1 MRAASY
7 CQEAAARVRRYF
19 GWNGATKSK
28 AALASPNMSV
38 VSRGRHPSSR
48 QDSPTPSRT
57 TSNMTHSS
65 PSIPS
70 TPPDSPL
77 HARSKRPPLVG
88 VIAGIAL
95 VAGVGL
101 WTLQRIG
108 EAKTFQSGVEARRSA
123 ESQRA
128 ATLASEPLRVNVM
141 QGIIDRWQPRV
152 ELDGTL
158 EAVHDAELGFR
169 ASGRLAHVY
178 VQVGDRVPLGGRL
191 ADLDDTEV
199 SAQVT
204 AAEAQVRAAEA
215 SLALA
220 VDNERR
226 TLPLVQNHSI
236 AEANGV
242 QATEQ
247 RQLAAAQLDGAKA
260 QVAIT
265 RAALANHA
273 LKAPFAG
280 TITRAPTGI
289 GAVVNSGQ
297 ALFGLVDTT
306 TLKLATTVS
315 EEDANLLERGSEVHL
330 AAAQNGIVGRVS
342 AVLATLDART
352 RRVPLV
358 VEFDNAQARAVGPAL
373 RAGGFVRGWVEAR
386 NPIAVLRVPH
396 GVLRPGARDE
406 VWTLDAASRLEPK
419 QIVFAIAPNG
429 DLLVRK
435 GIQAD
440 DWLVLDPIAEAK
452 AGEVVQRN
460 PKAAS
465 ESGAESAKAGTP

>member
-1 MRAASY
+1 
-7 CQEAAARVRRYF
+7 
-19 GWNGATKSK
+19 
-28 AALASPNMSV
+28 
-38 VSRGRHPSSR
+38 
-48 QDSPTPSRT
+48 
-57 TSNMTHSS
+57 MTHSS

-70 TPPDSPL
+70 TPPESPAHL
-77 HARSKRPPLVG
+77 QSKRPPLVG
-88 VIAGIAL
+88 VIGGIAL
-95 VAGVGL
+95 VAGLGL
-101 WTLQRIG
+101 WTMQRIG
-108 EAKTFQSGVEARRSA
+108 EAKTVQSGVEAHRTA

-128 ATLASEPLRVNVM
+128 AILASEPVRVNVV
-141 QGIIDRWQPRV
+141 QGTADRWQPRV

-158 EAVHDAELGFR
+158 EAVHEAELGFR

-178 VQVGDRVPLGGRL
+178 VEVGDRVAVGGRL

-199 SAQVT
+199 AAQVA

-220 VDNERR
+220 VDGERR

-242 QATEQ
+242 QATQQ

-260 QVAIT
+260 QLALT
-265 RAALANHA
+265 RATLANHL

-315 EEDANLLERGSEVHL
+315 EDDANLLERGSEVHL
-330 AAAQNGIVGRVS
+330 DGEQNGIVGHVS

-358 VEFDNAQARAVGPAL
+358 VEFDNAKARAAGPLL
-373 RAGGFVRGWVEAR
+373 RAGAFVRGWVQAR
-386 NPIAVLRVPH
+386 DAIAVLRVPH

-406 VWTLDAASRLEPK
+406 VWALDAASRLEPR
-419 QIVFAIAPNG
+419 QISFAIAPNG

-435 GIQAD
+435 GIGAD
-440 DWLVLDPIAEAK
+440 DQLVLDPIAEAK
-452 AGEVVQRN
+452 AGDVVQHVTKPTGERG
-460 PKAAS
+460 S
-465 ESGAESAKAGTP
+465 ESAKAGTP

>member
-1 MRAASY
+1 
-7 CQEAAARVRRYF
+7 
-19 GWNGATKSK
+19 
-28 AALASPNMSV
+28 
-38 VSRGRHPSSR
+38 
-48 QDSPTPSRT
+48 
-57 TSNMTHSS
+57 MTHSS

-70 TPPDSPL
+70 TPPESPAEL
-77 HARSKRPPLVG
+77 RSKRPPLVG
-88 VIAGIAL
+88 VIGGIAL
-95 VAGVGL
+95 VVGLGL
-101 WTLQRIG
+101 WTMQRIG
-108 EAKTFQSGVEARRSA
+108 EAKSFQSGVEARRSA

-128 ATLASEPLRVNVM
+128 AVLASEPLRVNVV
-141 QGIIDRWQPRV
+141 QGTPDSWQPRI
-152 ELDGTL
+152 ELDGSL
-158 EAVHDAELGFR
+158 EAVHEAELGFR

-178 VQVGDRVPLGGRL
+178 AEVGDRVPLGGRL

-199 SAQVT
+199 AAQVA

-220 VDNERR
+220 VDGERR
-226 TLPLVQNHSI
+226 TLPLVANHSI

-242 QATEQ
+242 QATQQ
-247 RQLAAAQLDGAKA
+247 RQLAAAQLDAAKA

-265 RAALANHA
+265 RAALANHL

-306 TLKLATTVS
+306 TLKLATTVT

-330 AAAQNGIVGRVS
+330 AGEQNGVVGHVS

-358 VEFDNAQARAVGPAL
+358 VEFDNAKGRAAGPAL
-373 RAGGFVRGWVEAR
+373 RAGGFVRGWVQAR
-386 NPIAVLRVPH
+386 DAIAVLRVPH
-396 GVLRPGARDE
+396 GVLQPGARDE
-406 VWTLDAASRLEPK
+406 VWTLDAASRLEPR
-419 QIVFAIAPNG
+419 QISFAIAPNG
-429 DLLVRK
+429 DLLIRK
-435 GIQAD
+435 GIRAEDQ
-440 DWLVLDPIAEAK
+440 LVLDPIAEAK

-460 PKAAS
+460 PKATS
-465 ESGAESAKAGTP
+465 ESGTESAKAGTP